1 MKGGSLPLA
10 RPHTAPVL
18 DGVEIVV
25 EFVSR
30 QAFYHVLERTW
41 RPAGFPL
48 REWLQRKRKFC
59 QAPKE

>member
-1 MKGGSLPLA
+1 MA